1 MKRCTRACYEH
12 ELHSTLQC
20 TVSLPHLAWS
30 GSNFG
35 SAWASCSHLVLSY
48 SPPFDSFLFVLL
60 SLFQSDILDY
70 PACTHSLSAK
80 SVRCQF
86 LSDHLLQDHEFFSL
100 FSLPYLTNALLFLFY
115 TSYDHLS
122 HGVKRVAQRISIPFP
137 SLLLSFQITPYRS
150 KASLILLYSKRR
162 YKELSCI

>member
-1 MKRCTRACYEH
+1 MRPNRKVITGQARLKPGLTGKQPGSLCT
-12 ELHSTLQC
+12 S
-20 TVSLPHLAWS
+20 
-30 GSNFG
+30 
-35 SAWASCSHLVLSY
+35 
-48 SPPFDSFLFVLL
+48 L

-122 HGVKRVAQRISIPFP
+122 HGVKRLAQRISIPFP